1 MRHSRALRLLGI
13 VTPLAAIVFAGL
25 IGSVVIAMAGK
36 SPLAVYK
43 TMVLFSLTRF
53 DSIALILFRC
63 TPLLI
68 SAIAVSIGFRANLFN
83 IGVEGQYFIGSF
95 CAAWVGF
102 SLRGLPA
109 IIHLPLAAC
118 AAMLGGVIWALVPA
132 LLRVR
137 RGAHEVITTIMMNS
151 VAFSMVH
158 WLIYVFLDVEQ
169 TTVPGMGS
177 VRMRTPLVLATAK
190 MPTMH
195 SLLNPLLAPL
205 GLEVPRHV
213 YLNYFFPA
221 AIALAFLVNYFI
233 HRTPLGLEIRAVGH
247 NPDAA
252 ETQGIDPNSVRL
264 KAFLL
269 SAAVAGLVGLSDLL
283 TYFGY
288 LDIDFPK
295 GYGFTGIAVALLGKN
310 NPVGMILSAFLM
322 SFLRRGAE
330 GAQVLEGVPM
340 DTAAIL
346 EGVMILAIVVA
357 SSVFT
362 RYARAWQKREARA
375 HADQ

>member
-1 MRHSRALRLLGI
+1 MKHSRALRLLGLA
-13 VTPLAAIVFAGL
+13 TPFVAIVFAGL
-25 IGSVVIAMAGK
+25 IGSVVIAIAGK
-36 SPLAVYK
+36 NPLAVYK
-43 TMVLFSLTRF
+43 TMVVFSLTRF
-53 DSIALILFRC
+53 DSVVLILFRS

-68 SAIAVSIGFRANLFN
+68 SAVAVSIGFRANLFN
-83 IGVEGQYFIGSF
+83 IGVEGQYFLGSF
-95 CAAWVGF
+95 FAAWVGF

-109 IIHLPLAAC
+109 IIHLPLTIA

-132 LLRVR
+132 LLKVR

-151 VAFSMVH
+151 IALSIVH
-158 WLIYVFLDVEQ
+158 WLISVFLDVEQ

-177 VRMRTPLVLATAK
+177 PRMRTPLLLETAK
-190 MPTMH
+190 MPTLH
-195 SLLNPLLAPL
+195 AALNPLLAPL
-205 GLEVPRHV
+205 GLEIPRHV
-213 YLNYFFPA
+213 YLNYFFPS
-221 AIALAFLVNYFI
+221 AIALAFLINYFI

-252 ETQGIDPNSVRL
+252 ETQGIDPNSARM

-283 TYFGY
+283 SYFGY

-330 GAQVLEGVPM
+330 GVQVLEGVPM
-340 DTAAIL
+340 DTAVIL
-346 EGVMILAIVVA
+346 EGLMILAIVVA
-357 SSVFT
+357 SSVFG

>member
-1 MRHSRALRLLGI
+1 MKHSRALRLLGF
-13 VTPLAAIVFAGL
+13 VTPLAAILFAGL

-36 SPLAVYK
+36 NPLAVYK

-53 DSIALILFRC
+53 DSIALILFRS

-68 SAIAVSIGFRANLFN
+68 SAVAVSIGFRASLFN

-102 SLRGLPA
+102 SLRGFPP
-109 IIHLPLAAC
+109 IIHLPLAIC

-132 LLRVR
+132 VLRVR

-177 VRMRTPLVLATAK
+177 PRMRTPLVLATAK

-195 SLLNPLLAPL
+195 AVLNPLLSPL
-205 GLEVPRHV
+205 GLEIPNHV
-213 YLNYFFPA
+213 YLNYFFPV

-283 TYFGY
+283 SYFGY

-310 NPVGMILSAFLM
+310 SPVGMILSALLM

-357 SSVFT
+357 SAVFG
-362 RYARAWQKREARA
+362 RYAQAWQKREARA